1 MTTTAADPFV
11 DPGEPGELKGSLK
24 AKDLINLPC
33 LFRVT
38 DEGMWPAKD
47 AFTDENGKKHRA
59 QPPSP
64 YLECDV
70 VVLGAGGIENH
81 GSGVRISWARVVPSQ
96 ISIANRGQWVPARPK
111 RDDDNSVYLMTFDA
125 KGKQLAAALLPE
137 VEELFVVGE
146 SAAVADALNATPV
159 PPGYDPEEDPF

>member
-1 MTTTAADPFV
+1 MTDDPFV
-11 DPGEPGELKGSLK
+11 EPGDPGELRGSLK

-38 DEGMWPAKD
+38 GEGMWPAKD
-47 AFTDENGKKHRA
+47 AYTDENGKQHRA
-59 QPPSP
+59 QPPSL

-70 VVLGAGGIENH
+70 VVLGAGGIENY

-96 ISIANRGQWVPARPK
+96 ISIANKGQWMPARPK
-111 RDDDNSVYLMTFDA
+111 RDDDNSVYLTGFDA
-125 KGKQLAAALLPE
+125 KGKALAAGLLPE
-137 VEELFVVGE
+137 AEALFTE
-146 SAAVADALNATPV
+146 AEAAAVASALDATPV